1 MRSLTIVISLL
12 LIVGSLL
19 FGCKAMEVITKAGTT
34 VGVATG
40 TISSQQADSIN
51 KSSSAVGK
59 AMEKLTP
66 ENEYY
71 IGRAVAATLLQT
83 NKPYD
88 NPALNRYLNLL
99 GQSLAA
105 VSDKPE
111 TFGGYHFLAMDNDEI
126 NAFAAPGGLI
136 LVSRGLLRCCKNE
149 DALAAVLAH
158 EVGHIQGEH
167 AINAIKKSRLTSVF
181 TVLATEA
188 GKSLAGEQVAQL
200 TSALEGSISDITS
213 TLVNS
218 GYARKFEYEADAAA
232 VTIMQR
238 LGYNPTGLKD
248 MLTEMGLRIK
258 EHKSGFAKT
267 HPDPQDRIGK
277 IDSLI
282 DGAGPVVSP
291 KSRQARF
298 EKAMKGI

>member
-1 MRSLTIVISLL
+1 MKHLILSVGLFLVILTIPA
-12 LIVGSLL
+12 
-19 FGCKAMEVITKAGTT
+19 CKAMETITRIGTT
-34 VGVATG
+34 VGAATG
-40 TISSQQADSIN
+40 VISGQQADSIN
-51 KSSSAVGK
+51 KSASAMGQ

-99 GQSLAA
+99 GQTLAA
-105 VSDKPE
+105 ASDKPE
-111 TFGGYHFLAMDNDEI
+111 TFGGYHFLAMDTHEI

-167 AINAIKKSRLTSVF
+167 AINAIKKSRLTTVF
-181 TVLATEA
+181 TTLAVET
-188 GKSLAGEQVAQL
+188 GKSLGGAEVAQL
-200 TSALEGSISDITS
+200 TTALEGSITDITS

-218 GYARKFEYEADAAA
+218 GYSRKYEKEADDAA
-232 VTIMQR
+232 VTILQR
-238 LGYNPTGLKD
+238 VGYNPMGLKD
-248 MLTEMGLRIK
+248 MLTEMGRRL
-258 EHKSGFAKT
+258 EKSQAGFAKT
-267 HPDPQDRIGK
+267 HPDPADRIDD
-277 IDSLI
+277 IDPLI
-282 DGAGPVVSP
+282 RGFGPAVSP
-291 KSRQARF
+291 KSRQTRF
-298 EKAMKGI
+298 EKAMCGV

>member
-1 MRSLTIVISLL
+1 MKNTILIVI
-12 LIVGSLL
+12 LIL
-19 FGCKAMEVITKAGTT
+19 FGTVFSGCKALEAITKVGTT
-34 VGVATG
+34 AAAATG
-40 TISSQQADSIN
+40 VISVQQADSIN

-83 NKPYD
+83 NKPYN
-88 NPALNRYLNLL
+88 NPALNKYLNLL
-99 GQSLAA
+99 GQTLAA
-105 VSDKPE
+105 ASDKPE
-111 TFGGYHFLAMDNDEI
+111 TFGGYHFLAMDTDEI

-167 AINAIKKSRLTSVF
+167 AINAIKKSRLTTVF
-181 TVLATEA
+181 TTLALEA
-188 GKSLAGEQVAQL
+188 GKSLSGSDVAAL

-218 GYARKFEYEADAAA
+218 GYARKFEKQADMIA
-232 VTIMQR
+232 VTIMTR

-248 MLTEMGLRIK
+248 MLTEMGSRIK
-258 EHKSGFAKT
+258 KHKSGFAKT
-267 HPDPQDRIGK
+267 HPDPRDRIKAIVPLLEGY
-277 IDSLI
+277 
-282 DGAGPVVSP
+282 GPVVSP
-291 KSRQARF
+291 GARQVRF
-298 EKAMKGI
+298 KKAMKGV

>member
-1 MRSLTIVISLL
+1 MKHIIAAFSLL
-12 LIVGSLL
+12 IIALI
-19 FGCKAMEVITKAGTT
+19 FPGCKAMDIATKVGTT
-34 VGVATG
+34 AGAATG
-40 TISSQQADSIN
+40 VISTQQADSIN
-51 KSSSAVGK
+51 KTSSAAGK

-88 NPALNRYLNLL
+88 NPALNQYLNQL
-99 GQSLAA
+99 GQTLAA
-105 VSDKPE
+105 ASDKPE
-111 TFGGYHFLAMDNDEI
+111 TFGGYHFLAMNTDEI

-200 TSALEGSISDITS
+200 TTALEGSISDITS

-218 GYARKFEYEADAAA
+218 GYARKFENEADANAI
-232 VTIMQR
+232 TIMKR
-238 LGYNPTGLKD
+238 VGYNPVGLKD
-248 MLTEMGLRIK
+248 MLTEMGSRIK

-267 HPDPQDRIGK
+267 HPDPQDRINAIVPMFQGYGT
-277 IDSLI
+277 I
-282 DGAGPVVSP
+282 ASP
-291 KSRQARF
+291 QTRQERF
-298 EKAMKGI
+298 EKAMSGV